1 MQKVA
6 SKSTF
11 FCLRNMFVESNV
23 RISLGEKGGKRRRE
37 EGGEAAAWVVVGGG
51 KGGSLHQ
58 S

>member
-6 SKSTF
+6 SKSI
-11 FCLRNMFVESNV
+11 FCLRNMFVESSV

-37 EGGEAAAWVVVGGG
+37 DGGEAAAWVVVGGG
-51 KGGSLHQ
+51 KRGSLHQ